1 MPTTLA
7 QYNPTSRIP
16 PIEQVVIPQNIQVST
31 EAFDCGQLSLWTG
44 IHDAAGLST
53 PQSVPYGVEG
63 FVREFMGM
71 LKGHTVVLVSDE
83 WEPTQAVRPDEIRQL
98 TRVVKRDPAPL
109 ALRPDVFRADDVLD
123 ELRELREINGPE
135 LAGPRP
141 RAENSTFGIASSEQ

>member
-53 PQSVPYGVEG
+53 PQSVPHGVEG
-63 FVREFMGM
+63 FVRGYMGM
-71 LKGHTVVLVSDE
+71 LNGNTAVLVSKE
-83 WEPTQAVRPDEIRQL
+83 REPTQAVSPDNIRQL
-98 TRVVKRDPAPL
+98 TRVAKRNPVPL
-109 ALRPDVFRADDVLD
+109 ALRPDVFCADDVLD

-135 LAGPRP
+135 FGRAKRP
-141 RAENSTFGIASSEQ
+141 GRRIPLSE